1 MRWPRWKIDVEVRV
15 RPNRVIHQFHKWVF
29 GNLRPGRE
37 TESAA
42 TLENA
47 SRFCA
52 GTRWICEVQ
61 QREVRDDA
69 IKAGIGKG
77 KILRISLTK
86 FDPRE
91 LFLRDRNH
99 FLGKIETDR
108 NCAAFRGSGGHIT
121 WTATDIQDRH
131 LPGNVRGSS
140 NGGMNWRVELDQV
153 ESYLFATRSQ
163 PACSNSVKA
172 SFIMKVSRM
181 KYEC

>member
-37 TESAA
+37 TEPAA

-77 KILRISLTK
+77 KILRIALTK

-108 NCAAFRGSGGHIT
+108 NCTAFRGSGGHIT

-131 LPGNVRGSS
+131 LPGNLRGIEQPR
-140 NGGMNWRVELDQV
+140 NEL
-153 ESYLFATRSQ
+153 AGR
-163 PACSNSVKA
+163 A
-172 SFIMKVSRM
+172 
-181 KYEC
+181 

>member
-15 RPNRVIHQFHKWVF
+15 RPNR
-29 GNLRPGRE
+29 
-37 TESAA
+37 
-42 TLENA
+42 
-47 SRFCA
+47 
-52 GTRWICEVQ
+52 EVQ

-77 KILRISLTK
+77 KILRIALTK

-108 NCAAFRGSGGHIT
+108 NCAAFRSSGGHIT

-131 LPGNVRGSS
+131 LPGNVRGIEQRR
-140 NGGMNWRVELDQV
+140 NEL
-153 ESYLFATRSQ
+153 AGRAR
-163 PACSNSVKA
+163 PGR
-172 SFIMKVSRM
+172 I
-181 KYEC
+181 